1 MNNEEKINFLKENYD
16 VIAKKIT
23 HYDAAFR
30 ILENLVNNKVE
41 HLGRLEQ
48 LEDKTQETL
57 KGIMNAV
64 QICLN
69 TQLLLKDQHLTIS
82 VIIIFLAISLT
93 VSSIDTIINAISSL
107 VIVDGEKIIK
117 LKNCPLDHVIL

>member
-69 TQLLLKDQHLTIS
+69 TQLLLKDQLDKLETK
-82 VIIIFLAISLT
+82 
-93 VSSIDTIINAISSL
+93 INEMS
-107 VIVDGEKIIK
+107 
-117 LKNCPLDHVIL
+117 

>member
-1 MNNEEKINFLKENYD
+1 MNNEEKIKFLKENYD

-30 ILENLVNNKVE
+30 ILENLVDNKVE
-41 HLGRLEQ
+41 HLNKLEQ

-57 KGIMNAV
+57 KGIMQAV

-69 TQLLLKDQHLTIS
+69 TQLILKEKLDKLETK
-82 VIIIFLAISLT
+82 
-93 VSSIDTIINAISSL
+93 INEMS
-107 VIVDGEKIIK
+107 
-117 LKNCPLDHVIL
+117 

>member
-69 TQLLLKDQHLTIS
+69 TQLLLKDQLDKLEIK
-82 VIIIFLAISLT
+82 
-93 VSSIDTIINAISSL
+93 IN
-107 VIVDGEKIIK
+107 EM
-117 LKNCPLDHVIL
+117 H

>member
-30 ILENLVNNKVE
+30 ILENLFNNKVE

-57 KGIMNAV
+57 KGIMDAV

-69 TQLLLKDQHLTIS
+69 TQLLLKDKLDKLETK
-82 VIIIFLAISLT
+82 
-93 VSSIDTIINAISSL
+93 INEMS
-107 VIVDGEKIIK
+107 
-117 LKNCPLDHVIL
+117 

>member
-1 MNNEEKINFLKENYD
+1 MGGRPVNNEEKINFLKENYD

-69 TQLLLKDQHLTIS
+69 TQLLLKDQLDKLETK
-82 VIIIFLAISLT
+82 
-93 VSSIDTIINAISSL
+93 INEMS
-107 VIVDGEKIIK
+107 
-117 LKNCPLDHVIL
+117 

>member
-41 HLGRLEQ
+41 HLDKLEQ

-69 TQLLLKDQHLTIS
+69 TQLLLKDQLDKLETK
-82 VIIIFLAISLT
+82 
-93 VSSIDTIINAISSL
+93 INEMS
-107 VIVDGEKIIK
+107 
-117 LKNCPLDHVIL
+117 

>member
-41 HLGRLEQ
+41 HLGRLEH

-69 TQLLLKDQHLTIS
+69 TQLLLKDQLDKLETK
-82 VIIIFLAISLT
+82 
-93 VSSIDTIINAISSL
+93 INEMS
-107 VIVDGEKIIK
+107 
-117 LKNCPLDHVIL
+117 

>member
-1 MNNEEKINFLKENYD
+1 MNNEEKIKFLKENYD

-30 ILENLVNNKVE
+30 ILDNLVNSKIE
-41 HLGRLEQ
+41 HLDKLEQ
-48 LEDKTQETL
+48 IEDKTQETL

-69 TQLLLKDQHLTIS
+69 TQLLLKDQLDK
-82 VIIIFLAISLT
+82 LEKK
-93 VSSIDTIINAISSL
+93 IN
-107 VIVDGEKIIK
+107 EM
-117 LKNCPLDHVIL
+117 H

>member
-48 LEDKTQETL
+48 LEDKTQETFE
-57 KGIMNAV
+57 GIMKAV

-69 TQLLLKDQHLTIS
+69 TQLILKEKLDELETK
-82 VIIIFLAISLT
+82 
-93 VSSIDTIINAISSL
+93 INEMS
-107 VIVDGEKIIK
+107 
-117 LKNCPLDHVIL
+117 

>member
-41 HLGRLEQ
+41 HLGRLEE

-69 TQLLLKDQHLTIS
+69 TQLLLKDQLDKLETK
-82 VIIIFLAISLT
+82 
-93 VSSIDTIINAISSL
+93 INEMS
-107 VIVDGEKIIK
+107 
-117 LKNCPLDHVIL
+117 

>member
-1 MNNEEKINFLKENYD
+1 MGGRPMNNEEKIKFLKENYD

-30 ILENLVNNKVE
+30 ILDNLVNSKIE
-41 HLGRLEQ
+41 HLDKLEQ
-48 LEDKTQETL
+48 IEDKTQETL

-69 TQLLLKDQHLTIS
+69 TQLLLKDQLDK
-82 VIIIFLAISLT
+82 LEKK
-93 VSSIDTIINAISSL
+93 IN
-107 VIVDGEKIIK
+107 EMY
-117 LKNCPLDHVIL
+117 

>member
-69 TQLLLKDQHLTIS
+69 TQLLLKDQLDKLETKINEM
-82 VIIIFLAISLT
+82 SLMQ
-93 VSSIDTIINAISSL
+93 
-107 VIVDGEKIIK
+107 
-117 LKNCPLDHVIL
+117 

>member
-69 TQLLLKDQHLTIS
+69 THLLLKDQLDKLETK
-82 VIIIFLAISLT
+82 
-93 VSSIDTIINAISSL
+93 INEMS
-107 VIVDGEKIIK
+107 
-117 LKNCPLDHVIL
+117 

>member
-1 MNNEEKINFLKENYD
+1 MNNEEKIKFLKENYD

-30 ILENLVNNKVE
+30 ILDNLVNSKIE
-41 HLGRLEQ
+41 HLDKLEQ

-69 TQLLLKDQHLTIS
+69 TQLLLKDQLDKLETK
-82 VIIIFLAISLT
+82 
-93 VSSIDTIINAISSL
+93 INEMS
-107 VIVDGEKIIK
+107 
-117 LKNCPLDHVIL
+117 

>member
-48 LEDKTQETL
+48 IEDKTQETL

-69 TQLLLKDQHLTIS
+69 TQLLLKDQLDK
-82 VIIIFLAISLT
+82 LEKK
-93 VSSIDTIINAISSL
+93 IN
-107 VIVDGEKIIK
+107 EM
-117 LKNCPLDHVIL
+117 H

>member
-1 MNNEEKINFLKENYD
+1 MGGRPMNNEEKIKFLKENYD

-30 ILENLVNNKVE
+30 ILDNLVNSKIE
-41 HLGRLEQ
+41 HLDKLEQ
-48 LEDKTQETL
+48 IEDKTQETL

-69 TQLLLKDQHLTIS
+69 TQLLLKDQLDK
-82 VIIIFLAISLT
+82 LEKK
-93 VSSIDTIINAISSL
+93 IN
-107 VIVDGEKIIK
+107 EM
-117 LKNCPLDHVIL
+117 H

>member
-1 MNNEEKINFLKENYD
+1 MNNEDKIKFLKENYD

-69 TQLLLKDQHLTIS
+69 TQLLLKDQLDKLETK
-82 VIIIFLAISLT
+82 
-93 VSSIDTIINAISSL
+93 INEMS
-107 VIVDGEKIIK
+107 
-117 LKNCPLDHVIL
+117 

>member
-41 HLGRLEQ
+41 HLGRREQ

-69 TQLLLKDQHLTIS
+69 TQLLLKDKLDKLETK
-82 VIIIFLAISLT
+82 
-93 VSSIDTIINAISSL
+93 IN
-107 VIVDGEKIIK
+107 EMT
-117 LKNCPLDHVIL
+117 

>member
-69 TQLLLKDQHLTIS
+69 TQLLLKDQLDK
-82 VIIIFLAISLT
+82 LEAK
-93 VSSIDTIINAISSL
+93 INEMS
-107 VIVDGEKIIK
+107 
-117 LKNCPLDHVIL
+117 

>member
-57 KGIMNAV
+57 KGIMKAV
-64 QICLN
+64 QVCLN
-69 TQLLLKDQHLTIS
+69 TQLILKEKLDKLETK
-82 VIIIFLAISLT
+82 
-93 VSSIDTIINAISSL
+93 INEMS
-107 VIVDGEKIIK
+107 
-117 LKNCPLDHVIL
+117 

>member
-1 MNNEEKINFLKENYD
+1 MNNEEKINFLKQNYD

-41 HLGRLEQ
+41 HIDKLEQ
-48 LEDKTQETL
+48 IENKTQETL

-69 TQLLLKDQHLTIS
+69 TQLLLKDQLDKLETK
-82 VIIIFLAISLT
+82 
-93 VSSIDTIINAISSL
+93 INEMS
-107 VIVDGEKIIK
+107 
-117 LKNCPLDHVIL
+117 

>member
-48 LEDKTQETL
+48 IEDKTQETL

-69 TQLLLKDQHLTIS
+69 TQLLLKDQLDKLETKINE
-82 VIIIFLAISLT
+82 IIYLMFH
-93 VSSIDTIINAISSL
+93 
-107 VIVDGEKIIK
+107 KK
-117 LKNCPLDHVIL
+117 

>member
-1 MNNEEKINFLKENYD
+1 MGGRPVNNEEKINFLKENYD

-41 HLGRLEQ
+41 HLDKLEQ

-69 TQLLLKDQHLTIS
+69 TQLLLKDQLDKLETK
-82 VIIIFLAISLT
+82 
-93 VSSIDTIINAISSL
+93 INEMS
-107 VIVDGEKIIK
+107 
-117 LKNCPLDHVIL
+117 

>member
-57 KGIMNAV
+57 KGIMQAV

-69 TQLLLKDQHLTIS
+69 TQLILKEKLDKLETK
-82 VIIIFLAISLT
+82 
-93 VSSIDTIINAISSL
+93 INEMS
-107 VIVDGEKIIK
+107 
-117 LKNCPLDHVIL
+117 

>member
-1 MNNEEKINFLKENYD
+1 MNNEEKIKFLKENYD

-30 ILENLVNNKVE
+30 ILDNLVNSKIE
-41 HLGRLEQ
+41 HFDKLEQ
-48 LEDKTQETL
+48 LEDKTLETL

-69 TQLLLKDQHLTIS
+69 TQLLLKDQLDK
-82 VIIIFLAISLT
+82 LEKK
-93 VSSIDTIINAISSL
+93 IN
-107 VIVDGEKIIK
+107 EMY
-117 LKNCPLDHVIL
+117 

>member
-41 HLGRLEQ
+41 HLGMLEQ

-69 TQLLLKDQHLTIS
+69 TQLLLKDQLDKLETK
-82 VIIIFLAISLT
+82 
-93 VSSIDTIINAISSL
+93 INEMS
-107 VIVDGEKIIK
+107 
-117 LKNCPLDHVIL
+117 

>member
-41 HLGRLEQ
+41 HLDKLEQ

-69 TQLLLKDQHLTIS
+69 TQLLLKDQFDKLETK
-82 VIIIFLAISLT
+82 
-93 VSSIDTIINAISSL
+93 INEMS
-107 VIVDGEKIIK
+107 
-117 LKNCPLDHVIL
+117 

>member
-1 MNNEEKINFLKENYD
+1 MNHEEKINFLKENYD

-69 TQLLLKDQHLTIS
+69 TQLLLKDQLDKLETK
-82 VIIIFLAISLT
+82 
-93 VSSIDTIINAISSL
+93 INEMS
-107 VIVDGEKIIK
+107 
-117 LKNCPLDHVIL
+117 

>member
-1 MNNEEKINFLKENYD
+1 MNNEEKINFLKQNYD

-30 ILENLVNNKVE
+30 ILENLVDNKVE
-41 HLGRLEQ
+41 HLNKLEQ

-57 KGIMNAV
+57 KGIMQAV

-69 TQLLLKDQHLTIS
+69 TQLILKEKLDKLETK
-82 VIIIFLAISLT
+82 
-93 VSSIDTIINAISSL
+93 INEMS
-107 VIVDGEKIIK
+107 
-117 LKNCPLDHVIL
+117 

>member
-41 HLGRLEQ
+41 HIDKLEQ
-48 LEDKTQETL
+48 IENKTQETFE
-57 KGIMNAV
+57 GIMKAV
-64 QICLN
+64 QVSLN
-69 TQLLLKDQHLTIS
+69 TQLILKEKLDKLE
-82 VIIIFLAISLT
+82 AK
-93 VSSIDTIINAISSL
+93 INEMS
-107 VIVDGEKIIK
+107 
-117 LKNCPLDHVIL
+117 

>member
-1 MNNEEKINFLKENYD
+1 MNNEEKIEFLKQNYD

-69 TQLLLKDQHLTIS
+69 TQLLLKDQLDKLETK
-82 VIIIFLAISLT
+82 
-93 VSSIDTIINAISSL
+93 INEMS
-107 VIVDGEKIIK
+107 
-117 LKNCPLDHVIL
+117 

>member
-1 MNNEEKINFLKENYD
+1 MGGRPMNNEEKIKFLKENYD

-30 ILENLVNNKVE
+30 ILDNLVNSKIE
-41 HLGRLEQ
+41 HFDKLEQ
-48 LEDKTQETL
+48 LEDKTLETL

-69 TQLLLKDQHLTIS
+69 TQLLLKDQLDK
-82 VIIIFLAISLT
+82 LEKK
-93 VSSIDTIINAISSL
+93 IN
-107 VIVDGEKIIK
+107 EMY
-117 LKNCPLDHVIL
+117 

>member
-69 TQLLLKDQHLTIS
+69 TQLILKEKLDKLE
-82 VIIIFLAISLT
+82 AK
-93 VSSIDTIINAISSL
+93 INEMS
-107 VIVDGEKIIK
+107 
-117 LKNCPLDHVIL
+117 